1 MILII
6 NTYIIFFK
14 FKKLKINN
22 KEIQLKCLNLKSII
36 KIVVKIQ
43 ILEWNKSLEKILN
56 S

>member
-1 MILII
+1 MILIHI
-6 NTYIIFFK
+6 LSFFK

-36 KIVVKIQ
+36 KIVVKIK